1 MNLIEVMER
10 FPDQEACIAHLER
23 IRWGN
28 KPVCPHCGSIEVAHK
43 NETQEKDKTGRTGR
57 YNCHACQAS
66 FKVTCGTVFHGTK
79 IPLQKWFVAIALI
92 LNAKKSLSSYQLSR
106 DLQLNQKTAWYI
118 LTRIRAEMAN
128 KTNPIVLQGIIEAD
142 ETYIGG
148 KPRKPNKRED
158 FEPSKRGRGTDKTAV
173 IGAVERGGQVVAEVA
188 KGLTGRA
195 ILEFI
200 RRVVNVRESELM
212 TDEYHAYNALSSQ
225 MKHEVINHQVQFVDG
240 DTHTN
245 TIEGFWSLLKRAW
258 YGQHHHYSV
267 EYTPLYVAERCYVYN
282 NRHRETIFWKFIR
295 QSMILPK
302 ENNYSE

>member
-1 MNLIEVMER
+1 MDLLQVMER
-10 FPDQEACIAHLER
+10 FPTQEACVEHLEK

-28 KPVCPHCGSIEVAHK
+28 TPYCPHCDSTSV
-43 NETQEKDKTGRTGR
+43 GRRTESEIGRIGR
-57 YNCHACQAS
+57 YNCHDCRAS

-79 IPLQKWFVAIALI
+79 IPLQKWFLAISLI

-106 DLQLNQKTAWYI
+106 DLDLNQKTAWYI

-128 KTNPIVLQGIIEAD
+128 KTNPIVLKGIIEAD

-158 FEPSKRGRGTDKTAV
+158 FEPSKRGRGTDKTAI

-200 RRVVNVRESELM
+200 QRVVNVKESELM
-212 TDEYHAYNALSSQ
+212 TDEYYAYNALSSQ
-225 MKHEVINHQVQFVDG
+225 LKHHVINHQEQFVDS
-240 DTHTN
+240 DKHTN

-258 YGQHHHYSV
+258 HGSHHHYSIG
-267 EYTPLYVAERCYVYN
+267 YTPLYVAERCYVFN
-282 NRHRETIFWKFIR
+282 NRHRETIFWKFIKG
-295 QSMILPK
+295 SMRI
-302 ENNYSE
+302 